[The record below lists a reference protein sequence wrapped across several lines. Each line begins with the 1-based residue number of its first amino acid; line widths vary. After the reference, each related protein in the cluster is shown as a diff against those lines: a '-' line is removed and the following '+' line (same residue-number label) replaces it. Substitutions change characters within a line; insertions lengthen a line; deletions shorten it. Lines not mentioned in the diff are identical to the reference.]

1 MTPSSAAEGFQRH
14 LERSENYFAA
24 VEAAG
29 DLPWYEDPEKLSK
42 LESRIPGITSMDTK
56 ERRRALFMR
65 HRTDQEND
73 Q

>member
-1 MTPSSAAEGFQRH
+1 MSDEREAAFERH

-29 DLPWYEDPEKLSK
+29 DLPWYEDPEKLGR
-42 LESRIPGITSMDTK
+42 LEPKIPGISGMTTK

-65 HRTDQEND
+65 HRKPDAPAS
-73 Q
+73 